1 MVAAPIGIGDSMTKE
16 QLKRINGL
24 FHFTDRRNLPAIREQ
39 GGLFA
44 LAELKRRGISIPAP
58 GGNDWSHEEDVRR
71 GLDEYVHLCFR
82 WTHPMEYVARS
93 EGRISDSVYL
103 NVHPEVLQWDGV
115 LFTPDVSNKSGVKS
129 FSIEEASDMIDYEV
143 LYTRTDWRDPAIQQ
157 RLAQAER
164 CEILVP
170 RFIPLELIRN
180 FPNG

>member
-1 MVAAPIGIGDSMTKE
+1 MTKE

-24 FHFTDRRNLPAIREQ
+24 FHFTDRRNLPFIREH

-44 LAELKRRGISIPAP
+44 LAELKRRGIAVPAP
-58 GGNDWSHEEDVRR
+58 GGNDWSHDEDVRR

-103 NVHPEVLQWDGV
+103 NVHPEVLQWEGV
-115 LFTPDVSNKSGVKS
+115 LFTPDVSNKSGVEPYP
-129 FSIEEASDMIDYEV
+129 IDEASDMIDYEGAAHA
-143 LYTRTDWRDPAIQQ
+143 D
-157 RLAQAER
+157 RLAPILRSNSDWLRRKR

-170 RFIPLELIRN
+170 GFIPLELIRN

>member
-1 MVAAPIGIGDSMTKE
+1 MDHRGSANRTPTAYDGGGAERRIGDSMTKE

-24 FHFTDRRNLPAIREQ
+24 FHFTDRRNLPAIREH

-44 LAELKRRGISIPAP
+44 LAELKRREITIPAP

-103 NVHPEVLQWDGV
+103 NVHPEVLRGRACCSRPTSRIRAACDR
-115 LFTPDVSNKSGVKS
+115 FRSMKP
-129 FSIEEASDMIDYEV
+129 
-143 LYTRTDWRDPAIQQ
+143 RT
-157 RLAQAER
+157 
-164 CEILVP
+164 
-170 RFIPLELIRN
+170 
-180 FPNG
+180 